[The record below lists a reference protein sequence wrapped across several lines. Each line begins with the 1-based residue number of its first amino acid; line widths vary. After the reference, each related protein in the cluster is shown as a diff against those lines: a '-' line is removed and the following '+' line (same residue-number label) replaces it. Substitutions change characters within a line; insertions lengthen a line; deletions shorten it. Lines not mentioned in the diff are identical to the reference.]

1 MAAATV
7 AETSFSAA
15 QRLTEEAIS
24 ESEIRVVHSRNHVP
38 RSSIDPMKSK
48 FLRVLLVVAATYTF
62 SALAQTGTA
71 ATPSSPGAAPA
82 NPGTSP
88 APPPINGTKIGSI
101 NIEGAVFGC
110 NEGQRDMMAL
120 QKKYEPKQ
128 AELKQQNDE
137 LEGLKK
143 QLSTQ
148 EGKLN
153 DDAAANL
160 KKQIEGK
167 QKSFDRAVQDAQE
180 EVTNQQQEIFSRI
193 LAKVAPVVVKYAAD
207 NGYGMIIDISKQW
220 PQGPVLLSG
229 PNVDITQAVVD
240 LYNTQSGVAAP
251 AAPAASKPA
260 APRPSSA
267 TPAKPAAPQK
277 Q

>member
-1 MAAATV
+1 
-7 AETSFSAA
+7 
-15 QRLTEEAIS
+15 
-24 ESEIRVVHSRNHVP
+24 
-38 RSSIDPMKSK
+38 MKSK
-48 FLRVLLVVAATYTF
+48 FLRFLLVVAATYTF
-62 SALAQTGTA
+62 SALAQTGSA
-71 ATPSSPGAAPA
+71 ATPSSPAAAPA
-82 NPGTSP
+82 NAGTNP
-88 APPPINGTKIGSI
+88 AAPAINGTKVGTI
-101 NIEGAVFGC
+101 NIEGAVFGS
-110 NEGQRDMMAL
+110 NEGQRDMLAL

-128 AELKQQNDE
+128 NELKQQNDE

-143 QLSTQ
+143 QLSAQ
-148 EGKLN
+148 EGKLSE
-153 DDAAANL
+153 DAAANL

-167 QKSFDRAVQDAQE
+167 QKSFDRSVQDAQE

-193 LAKVAPVVVKYAAD
+193 LAKVAPVVVKYSAD

-240 LYNTQSGVAAP
+240 LYNTQSGVPAP

-260 APRPSSA
+260 APRSPT
-267 TPAKPAAPQK
+267 TPAKPAVPKPSEPQK